1 MFSCEYCEIF
11 NNSFFYTALELKHFF
26 SLWYIQLQN
35 LWRKLNLMISSS
47 AGSGHP
53 RKYSYEI
60 PHEYLKGWGNHSGK
74 IISVNT
80 SLIWFLFSWNS
91 NYPLAHV
98 ATFSAQLYFG
108 RSYFFKLFQSNYFD
122 TTVTFSRQIFL
133 QNSCFFPFFRTV
145 TFSQELF
152 FQNNFFFGVKLLQS
166 RHYDSYFSEQLLYP
180 EELFRI
186 KISKKELIFQSR
198 YFCTVSTFSEKIDFG
213 KS

>member
-35 LWRKLNLMISSS
+35 LWRKHNLMISSS

-98 ATFSAQLYFG
+98 ATFSGQLYFG

-122 TTVTFSRQIFL
+122 TTVTFTGQLFL
-133 QNSCFFPFFRTV
+133 QNSYFFHLFQSIHFFARV
-145 TFSQELF
+145 I
-152 FQNNFFFGVKLLQS
+152 
-166 RHYDSYFSEQLLYP
+166 FSEQLL
-180 EELFRI
+180 FR
-186 KISKKELIFQSR
+186 S
-198 YFCTVSTFSEKIDFG
+198 
-213 KS
+213 